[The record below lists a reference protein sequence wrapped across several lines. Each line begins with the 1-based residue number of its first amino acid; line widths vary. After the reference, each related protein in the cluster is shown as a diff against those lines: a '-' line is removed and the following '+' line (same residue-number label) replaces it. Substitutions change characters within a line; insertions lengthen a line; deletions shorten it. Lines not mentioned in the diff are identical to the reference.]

1 MSRFETLLKARQEE
15 LSAEIF
21 DLLMALGD
29 FSEFKDMM
37 LSYKRQQNSA
47 SSIDNFKIAGSHV

>member
-1 MSRFETLLKARQEE
+1 MYLEE

-29 FSEFKDMM
+29 FAEFKELM
-37 LSYKRQQNSA
+37 LSYKRQKQNVN
-47 SSIDNFKIAGSHV
+47 SIDNYKISGRHV

>member
-1 MSRFETLLKARQEE
+1 MQRFETLLKARQEE

-29 FSEFKDMM
+29 FNEFKEMM
-37 LSYKRQQNSA
+37 LSYKRQQNNSG
-47 SSIDNFKIAGSHV
+47 SIDNFKIAGRHV